1 VLFQA
6 AVLVAQTALDPE
18 LLKEHPVGP
27 AMLNPAE
34 IAKHGSVVSNL
45 MEGGVRRALIVGV
58 GLQILQQ
65 VSQSNF
71 QMQCGVIHYS
81 FFRESSSYS

>member
-1 VLFQA
+1 MIVFEYLVCGSKIFLGFQA

-34 IAKHGSVVSNL
+34 IAKHGSVVSSL
-45 MEGGVRRALIVGV
+45 MEGGVRRALSVGV

-65 VSQSNF
+65 VSNLILF
-71 QMQCGVIHYS
+71 
-81 FFRESSSYS
+81 

>member
-1 VLFQA
+1 MFQA
-6 AVLVAQTALDPE
+6 AVLVAQTTLDPE

-34 IAKHGSVVSNL
+34 IAKHGSTFSSL
-45 MEGGVRRALIVGV
+45 MEGGVRRALLVGV

-65 VSQSNF
+65 VSNLT
-71 QMQCGVIHYS
+71 S
-81 FFRESSSYS
+81 FEN

>member
-1 VLFQA
+1 M
-6 AVLVAQTALDPE
+6 LVAKTALNPE

-34 IAKHGSVVSNL
+34 IAKHGSSRSYL
-45 MEGGVRRALIVGV
+45 KQAGVRRALIVGV

-65 VSQSNF
+65 VRFSI
-71 QMQCGVIHYS
+71 V
-81 FFRESSSYS
+81 

>member
-1 VLFQA
+1 VLVGLVLQA
-6 AVLVAQTALDPE
+6 AVLVAQTTLDSQ

-34 IAKHGSVVSNL
+34 IAKQLSPFSGL

-65 VSQSNF
+65 VRKSWNLL
-71 QMQCGVIHYS
+71 
-81 FFRESSSYS
+81 